1 MALPT
6 LTGVGRLTADPE
18 LRFTGSGKAVADIR
32 LAFNSRRLNPQ
43 TNQWEDGDVMYVRG
57 SCWERLAENAAETLE
72 RGMEILVT
80 GELRTE
86 SWEKDGQKH
95 ERTALLI
102 RSIAPNLAFATAK
115 VTKSTPGQNGG
126 QGGAQRPAQGQQG
139 RAQQSRPSQPPADDP
154 WAVDAAQGYTKQPQG
169 QQGRQGGYSDEPP
182 F

>member
-18 LRFTGSGKAVADIR
+18 LRFTPSSKAVASIP
-32 LAFNSRRLNPQ
+32 LAFNSRRLNQQ
-43 TNQWEDGDVMYVRG
+43 TQQWEDGDVLYVRG
-57 SCWERLAENAAETLE
+57 TVWERLAENAAETLAK
-72 RGMEILVT
+72 GMEVLVS

-102 RSIAPNLAFATAK
+102 RSIAPNLAFATAV
-115 VTKSTPGQNGG
+115 VTKAAPAQNGG
-126 QGGAQRPAQGQQG
+126 QGASQPRGQAQG
-139 RAQQSRPSQPPADDP
+139 RPQQSRPTQPPADDP
-154 WAVDAAQGYTKQPQG
+154 WAIDNARGH
-169 QQGRQGGYSDEPP
+169 SDEPP

>member
-6 LTGVGRLTADPE
+6 LTGVGRLTNDPE
-18 LRFTGSGKAVADIR
+18 LRFTPSSKAVASIP
-32 LAFNSRRLNPQ
+32 LAFNSRRLNQQ
-43 TNQWEDGDVMYVRG
+43 TQQWEDGDVLYVRG
-57 SCWERLAENAAETLE
+57 TAWERLAENAAETLE
-72 RGMEILVT
+72 KGMEVIVT

-102 RSIAPNLAFATAK
+102 RSIAPSLAFATAK
-115 VTKSTPGQNGG
+115 VTKVTSGQNGG
-126 QGGAQRPAQGQQG
+126 QQGAQRPAQGQQG
-139 RAQQSRPSQPPADDP
+139 RPQQSRPSQPPADDP
-154 WAVDAAQGYTKQPQG
+154 WAVDAAQGYTSQPQG